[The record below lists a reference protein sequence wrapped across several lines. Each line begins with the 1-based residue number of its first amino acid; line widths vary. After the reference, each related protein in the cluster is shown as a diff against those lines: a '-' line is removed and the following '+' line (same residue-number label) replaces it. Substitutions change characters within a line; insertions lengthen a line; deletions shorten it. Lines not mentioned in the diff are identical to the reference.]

1 MKIFLLI
8 LAIVQI
14 LHCSDLEQMC
24 DNCDIPVVSEALHAS
39 VKKWSGDFT
48 TNDLFNVTKIT
59 VDSIVPIGEL
69 LLQVKLTFDVQ
80 KAVCHEN
87 ARSDSVGCQLESPPD
102 IKTATCTSL
111 VMFEAGEIQSVTVE
125 CSEPPK
131 VRPKPTS
138 STTSTPTSLLTATSS
153 EIRYSTVTSTIPS
166 LKSSHSSEETWGTY

>member
-1 MKIFLLI
+1 
-8 LAIVQI
+8 
-14 LHCSDLEQMC
+14 MC

-39 VKKWSGDFT
+39 VKKWSGDVT
-48 TNDLFNVTKIT
+48 TNDLFNITKIT

-87 ARSDSVGCQLESPPD
+87 DRNDLVGCQLESPQD
-102 IKTATCTSL
+102 TKAATCTSQ

-125 CSEPPK
+125 CSEPTT
-131 VRPKPTS
+131 VRPTPTP

-153 EIRYSTVTSTIPS
+153 KTPTSTATSTISS
-166 LKSSHSSEETWGTY
+166 LKSSHSSEETWRTF